1 MTTFREAPDWG
12 TKRTLC
18 RRSINPRPH
27 QCKANRIINRE
38 TAAGLAMAA
47 EIIPR
52 PHRCKANRIT
62 SRGTAAGLAT
72 AAETAITVAGMSTAE
87 ATATM
92 AEAITAGIII
102 RRAA

>member
-1 MTTFREAPDWG
+1 MTTFREAPGWG

-52 PHRCKANRIT
+52 PAGGKADRVENRGAGRGEGKKGGKADPAGGGREQERRGRVRHRRTQRESQK
-62 SRGTAAGLAT
+62 S
-72 AAETAITVAGMSTAE
+72 
-87 ATATM
+87 
-92 AEAITAGIII
+92 
-102 RRAA
+102 

>member
-1 MTTFREAPDWG
+1 MTTFREAPGWG

-27 QCKANRIINRE
+27 QCKANRIINRV
-38 TAAGLAMAA
+38 TAAGLA
-47 EIIPR
+47 I
-52 PHRCKANRIT
+52 
-62 SRGTAAGLAT
+62 
-72 AAETAITVAGMSTAE
+72 AAETAIPVAGMSTAE

-102 RRAA
+102 RRAATTGGEADELAANAQRRAVELKKGA